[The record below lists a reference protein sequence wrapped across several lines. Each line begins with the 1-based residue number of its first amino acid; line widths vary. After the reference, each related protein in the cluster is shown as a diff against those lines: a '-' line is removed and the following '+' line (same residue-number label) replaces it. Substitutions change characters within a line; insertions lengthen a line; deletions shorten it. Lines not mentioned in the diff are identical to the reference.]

1 MLVDQSE
8 KRYFKKKQTLCYRG
22 GLIGLD
28 RPLVMGILNLTPD
41 SFYDGGRYTQTSK
54 AIAQV
59 RQMLEDGADIIDIGA
74 YSTRPGAAEVSE
86 QEEIERLEPV
96 LKDVFQKFPDVV
108 VSIDTF
114 RSGVARWA
122 NVACGPCIINDVSG
136 GQLDPE
142 MFSTVAQLNVP
153 YILMHMRGTPQ
164 TMQTQAHYS
173 NVTKEVIKE
182 LSEKVAKLHQ
192 LGVCDVIIDPGFGF
206 SKTLDQNYELFNHLD
221 AFRFF
226 ELPVLVGISR
236 KSMLYNYLGGTPT
249 DSLYATTALNMLAL
263 HGGADILRVHDVK
276 AAVDA
281 VQLYE
286 KLKLYST

>member
-8 KRYFKKKQTLCYRG
+8 KQYFKKKQTLCYRG
-22 GLIGLD
+22 QLIELV
-28 RPLVMGILNLTPD
+28 RPQVMGILNLTPD
-41 SFYDGGRYTQTSK
+41 SFFDGGKYVQTSK
-54 AIAQV
+54 ALAQV
-59 RQMLEDGADIIDIGA
+59 RRMIDEGADLIDIGA

-86 QEEIERLEPV
+86 QEEIDRLDPV
-96 LKDVFQKFPDVV
+96 LKAVFEQFPNIV

-122 NVACGPCIINDVSG
+122 NQECGPCIINDVSG
-136 GQLDPE
+136 GQLDGD
-142 MFSTVAQLNVP
+142 MFSVVANLNVP

-164 TMQTQAHYS
+164 TMQGHANYT

-182 LSEKVAKLHQ
+182 LSEKVAQLHR

-236 KSMLYNYLGGTPT
+236 KSMLYKYLGGSPG
-249 DSLYATTALNMLAL
+249 DSLNATTALNMLAL
-263 HGGADILRVHDVK
+263 QAGADILRVHDVK
-276 AAVDA
+276 AAADA
-281 VQLYE
+281 VKLFE
-286 KLKLYST
+286 KLKLFST